1 MTEKAWLVKFSY
13 DNGYLSKDRIK
24 YYVAHGGLT
33 TDEYKDVTGEDYV
46 VA

>member
-13 DNGYLSKDRIK
+13 DNGFLSKDRIK
-24 YYVAHGGLT
+24 YYVAHGSLT

-46 VA
+46 A